1 MNLGRIQSIFIKDYK
16 EFSRNY
22 AVSTMILLPL
32 VLAFFY
38 NRMGIFEVESYFI
51 PINLGFTAVTTF
63 VQCCLIAEE
72 KEKNTL
78 RSLMLSPA
86 TLGDILI
93 GKGLLVFI
101 VSAVT
106 IGLTIFLSGYEPANL
121 LLLSIGLI
129 VSILFYLGIGTLC
142 GLFTKSIVE
151 ASVFILPVM
160 IVFSFGPLALNAAEQ
175 YPILKIAEWLPSVK
189 IVELAYKLEGS
200 YTIMDVTVP
209 ILIILVWSI
218 VAWVLTA
225 MIYKKRMVD

>member
-1 MNLGRIQSIFIKDYK
+1 MNIGRIQAIFVKDYK
-16 EFSRNY
+16 EFTRNY

-32 VLAFFY
+32 VLAFLY
-38 NRMGIFEVESYFI
+38 NKMGITGVETYFL

-86 TLGDILI
+86 TIGDILI

-106 IGLTIFLSGYEPANL
+106 IALTIFLSGYEPANL

-129 VSILFYLGIGTLC
+129 VSIIFYLGLGTLC

-160 IVFSFGPLALNAAEQ
+160 VIFSFGPLALTIAEQ
-175 YPILKIAEWLPSVK
+175 YPVLKIAEWLPSAQ
-189 IVELAYKLEGS
+189 IVELAYKLEGH
-200 YTIMDVTVP
+200 YTLMDVIVP
-209 ILIILVWSI
+209 ILVI
-218 VAWVLTA
+218 VAWSIAAWILTA

>member
-1 MNLGRIQSIFIKDYK
+1 MNIGRIQAIFVKDYK
-16 EFSRNY
+16 EFTRNY
-22 AVSTMILLPL
+22 AVSTMVLLPL
-32 VLAFFY
+32 VLAFLY
-38 NRMGIFEVESYFI
+38 NKMGITGVETYFL

-78 RSLMLSPA
+78 RGLMLSPA

-106 IGLTIFLSGYEPANL
+106 IALTIFLSGYEPANL

-129 VSILFYLGIGTLC
+129 VSIIFYLGLGTLC

-160 IVFSFGPLALNAAEQ
+160 VVFSFGPLALTIAEQ
-175 YPILKIAEWLPSVK
+175 YPILKIAEWLPSAQ
-189 IVELAYKLEGS
+189 IVELAYKLEGL
-200 YTIMDVTVP
+200 YTLMDVTVP
-209 ILIILVWSI
+209 ILVIIAWSI
-218 VAWVLTA
+218 AAWILTA